1 MLILKTTSPDGEENY
16 PGNLKVMVTY
26 TFTDDNELMIRYEA
40 ISDKDT
46 LCNLTNHCYFN
57 LSGED
62 SGKTIENETME
73 INADTFT
80 VVDAESIPTGEMRDV
95 TGTPFDLRS
104 GKRIGDEI
112 DDGLRADSL
121 RRRLRSQLQPERRR
135 PALRRPGHR
144 PRHRPG
150 DERIHRH
157 AQRAVLRRQRAQGH
171 PPRQVR
177 TAV

>member
-1 MLILKTTSPDGEENY
+1 MAKNEGGKNHLHGGDHGFNEKLWEATPIEGIGQDMLILKTTSPDGEENY

-57 LSGED
+57 LSGRRQRQD
-62 SGKTIENETME
+62 HRKSTTME

-80 VVDAESIPTGEMRDV
+80 VVDDGKSIPTGEMRDV

-104 GKRIGDEI
+104 EPKRIGDEM
-112 DDGLRADSL
+112 
-121 RRRLRSQLQPERRR
+121 
-135 PALRRPGHR
+135 ALT
-144 PRHRPG
+144 RH
-150 DERIHRH
+150 
-157 AQRAVLRRQRAQGH
+157 
-171 PPRQVR
+171 
-177 TAV
+177 